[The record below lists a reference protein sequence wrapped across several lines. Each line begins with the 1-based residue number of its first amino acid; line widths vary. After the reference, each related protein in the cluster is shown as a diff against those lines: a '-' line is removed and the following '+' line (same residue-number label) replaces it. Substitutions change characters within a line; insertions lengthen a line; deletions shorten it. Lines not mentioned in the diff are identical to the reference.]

1 MLIVARAGLLP
12 GPFATKCVAS
22 SECLNSV
29 TAPLEIPELGIEWM
43 SLEEKSN
50 SYPNVPNL
58 PASNLLCR

>member
-29 TAPLEIPELGIEWM
+29 TALLEIPELGIEWM
-43 SLEEKSN
+43 SLEEKIQF
-50 SYPNVPNL
+50 L
-58 PASNLLCR
+58 P